1 MNTTALSASTAVPD
15 ASSPL
20 DVALTHMVKHS
31 FPLRI
36 RVLKIRHL
44 TLYADMPWWSG
55 RTRSTQFLMRVF
67 YLNS

>member
-44 TLYADMPWWSG
+44 HYMQICPGGLEGPVLLN
-55 RTRSTQFLMRVF
+55 FLCGCF
-67 YLNS
+67 T